1 MEKVSLLVLSE
12 SEPKEEFLEAINENA
27 DFIHEVIFSG
37 EESDVELDCPVKFLG
52 LKGEPKG
59 KIRNALVES
68 ANSENLLF
76 VSSSTI
82 LEEDAIE
89 ELLEEREST
98 GADIVFPNIIFHVG
112 GKEEVKNFEQPFEKE
127 LNLVASLSIED
138 YVPEWGILTSKSVVE
153 KGKGFDSSLGDYDFY
168 DFLYRNI
175 RWLKVRLAELT
186 YVTQKIED
194 SFIDTSWRSY
204 VLRKRVLQD
213 FDWEKELFPF
223 LSWHEK
229 PEAAEA
235 TALTIIGN
243 KLSNYY
249 DFFNAT
255 DFYRR
260 ALLKFHN
267 QESLR
272 CLINAL
278 KTMGLFEEAK
288 ELLSPEQGVSEETIS
303 SEKQLIENIES
314 IIKELEKAVED
325 GKVYEVI
332 TAIQDVVSVYEGA
345 PIYNILGV
353 LSWIQKKEEEAYR
366 FFFKAVTINPI
377 NQDYLFN
384 LASVAKRLKR
394 EEEVKKLIQI
404 LVGDLNL

>member
-1 MEKVSLLVLSE
+1 VEKVSLLVLNE

-37 EESDVELDCPVKFLG
+37 KKTDVELECPVKFLE
-52 LKGEPKG
+52 LKGETKG
-59 KIRNALVES
+59 KIRNALTEAAQTDTILFLS
-68 ANSENLLF
+68 AT
-76 VSSSTI
+76 TI

-89 ELLEEREST
+89 ELLEEREAT
-98 GADIVFPNIIFHVG
+98 QADIIFPNVIFQVG
-112 GKEEVKNFEQPFEKE
+112 GKEEVKNFEQPFGKE

-138 YVPEWGILTSKSVVE
+138 YIPEWGILTSKSVVE
-153 KGKGFDSSLGDYDFY
+153 KGKGFDSSLDDYDFY
-168 DFLYRNI
+168 DFLYKNI
-175 RWLKVRLAELT
+175 RWLKIRLAELT
-186 YVTQKIED
+186 YITQKIED

-204 VLRKRVLQD
+204 VLRKRVLQN
-213 FDWEKELFPF
+213 FDWERELFPF
-223 LSWHEK
+223 LSWHKK

-243 KLSNYY
+243 KLSSYY

-272 CLINAL
+272 CLINAF

-288 ELLSPEQGVSEETIS
+288 ELLSPEQGVPEETIS
-303 SEKQLIENIES
+303 SERQLIENIES

-325 GKVYEVI
+325 GKVFEVI
-332 TAIQDVVSVYEGA
+332 TAIQDIVPIYEGA

-366 FFFKAVTINPI
+366 FFFKAVTMNPI

-384 LASVAKRLKR
+384 LTSMAKLLKK

-404 LVGDLNL
+404 LVGE

>member
-1 MEKVSLLVLSE
+1 MEKVSLLVLNE

-37 EESDVELDCPVKFLG
+37 KKTDVELECPVKFLE
-52 LKGEPKG
+52 LKGETKG
-59 KIRNALVES
+59 KIRNALTEAAQTDTILFLS
-68 ANSENLLF
+68 AT
-76 VSSSTI
+76 TI

-89 ELLEEREST
+89 ELLEEREAT
-98 GADIVFPNIIFHVG
+98 QADIIFPNVIFQVG
-112 GKEEVKNFEQPFEKE
+112 GKEEVKNFEQPFGKE

-138 YVPEWGILTSKSVVE
+138 YIPEWGILTSKSVVE
-153 KGKGFDSSLGDYDFY
+153 KGKGFDSSLDDYDFY
-168 DFLYRNI
+168 DFLYKNI
-175 RWLKVRLAELT
+175 RWLKIRLAELT
-186 YVTQKIED
+186 YITQKIED

-204 VLRKRVLQD
+204 VLRKRVLQN
-213 FDWEKELFPF
+213 FDWERELFPF
-223 LSWHEK
+223 LSWHKK

-243 KLSNYY
+243 KLSSYY

-272 CLINAL
+272 CLINAF

-288 ELLSPEQGVSEETIS
+288 ELLSPEQGVPEETIS
-303 SEKQLIENIES
+303 SERQLIENIES

-325 GKVYEVI
+325 GKVFEVI
-332 TAIQDVVSVYEGA
+332 TAIQDIVPIYEGA

-366 FFFKAVTINPI
+366 FFFKAVTMNPI

-384 LASVAKRLKR
+384 LTSMAKLLKK

-404 LVGDLNL
+404 LVGE

>member
-1 MEKVSLLVLSE
+1 MEKVSLLVLNE

-37 EESDVELDCPVKFLG
+37 KKTDVELECPVKFLE
-52 LKGEPKG
+52 LKGETKG
-59 KIRNALVES
+59 KIRNALTEAAQTDTILFLS
-68 ANSENLLF
+68 AT
-76 VSSSTI
+76 TI

-89 ELLEEREST
+89 ELLEEREAT
-98 GADIVFPNIIFHVG
+98 QADIVFPNVIFQVG
-112 GKEEVKNFEQPFEKE
+112 GKEEVKNFEQPFGKE

-138 YVPEWGILTSKSVVE
+138 YIPEWGILTSKSVVE
-153 KGKGFDSSLGDYDFY
+153 KGKGFDSSLDDYDFY
-168 DFLYRNI
+168 DFLYKNI
-175 RWLKVRLAELT
+175 SWLKIRLAELT
-186 YVTQKIED
+186 YITQKIED

-204 VLRKRVLQD
+204 VLRKRVLQN
-213 FDWEKELFPF
+213 FDWERELFPF
-223 LSWHEK
+223 LSWHKK

-243 KLSNYY
+243 KLSSYY

-272 CLINAL
+272 CLINAF

-288 ELLSPEQGVSEETIS
+288 ELLSPEQGVPEETIS
-303 SEKQLIENIES
+303 SERQLIENIES

-325 GKVYEVI
+325 GKVFEVI
-332 TAIQDVVSVYEGA
+332 TAIQDIVPIYEGA

-366 FFFKAVTINPI
+366 FFFKAVTMNPI

-384 LASVAKRLKR
+384 LTSMAKLLKK

-404 LVGDLNL
+404 LVGE

>member
-1 MEKVSLLVLSE
+1 VEKVSLLVLNE

-37 EESDVELDCPVKFLG
+37 KKTDVELECPVKFLE
-52 LKGEPKG
+52 LKGETKG
-59 KIRNALVES
+59 KIRNALTEAAQTDTILFLS
-68 ANSENLLF
+68 AT
-76 VSSSTI
+76 TI

-89 ELLEEREST
+89 ELLEEREAT
-98 GADIVFPNIIFHVG
+98 QADIIFPNVIFQVG
-112 GKEEVKNFEQPFEKE
+112 GKEEVKNFEQPFGKE

-138 YVPEWGILTSKSVVE
+138 YIPEWGILTSKSVVE
-153 KGKGFDSSLGDYDFY
+153 KGKGFDSSLDDYDFY
-168 DFLYRNI
+168 DFLYKNI
-175 RWLKVRLAELT
+175 RWLKIRLAELT
-186 YVTQKIED
+186 YITQKIED

-204 VLRKRVLQD
+204 VLRKRVLQN
-213 FDWEKELFPF
+213 FDWERELFPF
-223 LSWHEK
+223 LSWHKK

-243 KLSNYY
+243 KLSSYY

-272 CLINAL
+272 CLINAF

-288 ELLSPEQGVSEETIS
+288 ELLSPKQGVPEETIS
-303 SEKQLIENIES
+303 SERQLIENIES

-325 GKVYEVI
+325 GKVFEVI
-332 TAIQDVVSVYEGA
+332 TAIQDIVPIYEGA

-366 FFFKAVTINPI
+366 FFFKAVTMNPI

-384 LASVAKRLKR
+384 LTSMAKLLKK

-404 LVGDLNL
+404 LVGE

>member
-1 MEKVSLLVLSE
+1 MEKVSLLVLNE

-37 EESDVELDCPVKFLG
+37 KKTDVELDCPVKFLE
-52 LKGEPKG
+52 LKGETKG
-59 KIRNALVES
+59 KIRNALTEAAQTDTILFLS
-68 ANSENLLF
+68 AT
-76 VSSSTI
+76 TI

-89 ELLEEREST
+89 ELLEEREAT
-98 GADIVFPNIIFHVG
+98 QADIIFPNVIFQVG
-112 GKEEVKNFEQPFEKE
+112 GKEEVKNFEQPFGKE

-138 YVPEWGILTSKSVVE
+138 YIPEWGILTSKSVVE
-153 KGKGFDSSLGDYDFY
+153 KGKGFDSSLDDYDFY
-168 DFLYRNI
+168 DFLYKNI
-175 RWLKVRLAELT
+175 RWLKIRLAELT
-186 YVTQKIED
+186 YITQKIED

-204 VLRKRVLQD
+204 VLRKRVLQN
-213 FDWEKELFPF
+213 FDWERELFPF
-223 LSWHEK
+223 LSWHKK

-243 KLSNYY
+243 KLSSYY

-272 CLINAL
+272 CLINAF

-288 ELLSPEQGVSEETIS
+288 ELLSPEQGVPEETIS
-303 SEKQLIENIES
+303 SERQLIENIES

-325 GKVYEVI
+325 GKVFEVI
-332 TAIQDVVSVYEGA
+332 TAIQDIVPIYEGA

-366 FFFKAVTINPI
+366 FFFKAVTMNPI

-384 LASVAKRLKR
+384 LTSMAKLLKK

-404 LVGDLNL
+404 LVGE